1 MLLCIENTHNYTGGG
16 AVTPAQVNAAAGAA
30 HAAGM
35 RVHCDGARLFNA
47 AVALGVP
54 AAELVEQV
62 DSVMFCVSKGLSAPV
77 GSILCGEAAFI
88 DAARDTRK
96 IHGGSMRQ
104 AGVIAAAGILSL
116 EEMVDRLAEDHA
128 ASRGIDQIP
137 VHGPYSVSVPG
148 AVDGWAV
155 LLDRYGAMPL
165 AEVLKAPIEYAE
177 NGFPVS
183 EIIAANW
190 ADRAEPIAE
199 RKDFREAY
207 LPGGRAPRHGEVF
220 RNPGL
225 AWTYRQIAEGG
236 RDAFY
241 RGEIARRIVEH
252 LDREGWPVSMD
263 DLDSQRSDWVEPI
276 STSYRQYELHELP
289 PNGQGMAALEM
300 LNILEGYDLRS
311 LGHNSAAYLHLLLE
325 AKKLAFADLDAW
337 LADPERAELPVD
349 TIISKDYAAGQRK
362 RIRREKAAAAV
373 ESGISAADRN
383 LISSGDTVYLT
394 VVDRDRNMV
403 SFINSLFHGFGSGVT
418 VPGTGIVLQNRGAL
432 FSLERGHPNRIEPRK
447 RPYHTIIPAM
457 ACHGGKPWM
466 SFGVM
471 GGDMQPQ
478 GHVQIMLNRIEFGM
492 NVQEAG
498 EAARIKHN
506 PLAGVAVESGI
517 PAAAVADLDRRG
529 HDIVRTPGVFGGYQ
543 AIEVDWDQDVLIG
556 GTDPRKDGLVAAW

>member
-1 MLLCIENTHNYTGGG
+1 MCETDIFLQIL
-16 AVTPAQVNAAAGAA
+16 AAAPALAAIVLGADRPA
-30 HAAGM
+30 GQAGAGRSAVLARNGMVAASQPLAAQAGL
-35 RVHCDGARLFNA
+35 RVLQRGGNAFDA
-47 AVALGVP
+47 AVAT
-54 AAELVEQV
+54 AAALAVVEPMMTGPGGDMFVLAYLAEEDRLVGLNG
-62 DSVMFCVSKGLSAPV
+62 SGLSP
-77 GSILCGEAAFI
+77 EA
-88 DAARDTRK
+88 
-96 IHGGSMRQ
+96 
-104 AGVIAAAGILSL
+104 
-116 EEMVDRLAEDHA
+116 VDLDFF
-128 ASRGIDQIP
+128 ASRGLDQIP

-148 AVDGWAV
+148 AVDGWAA

-252 LDREGWPVSMD
+252 LDREGWPVSMN
-263 DLDSQRSDWVEPI
+263 DLDSQHSDWVEPI

-337 LADPERAELPVD
+337 LADPERAELPVE
-349 TIISKDYAAGQRK
+349 TIVSKRYAAEQRK
-362 RIRREKAAAAV
+362 RIRRGKAAAAV

-457 ACHGGKPWM
+457 ASQGGKPWM

-517 PAAAVADLDRRG
+517 PSAAVAELDRLG
-529 HDIVRTPGVFGGYQ
+529 HNIVRAPGVFGGYQ
-543 AIEVDWDQDVLIG
+543 AIEVDWERDVLIG
-556 GTDPRKDGLVAAW
+556 GADPRKDGLVAAW

>member
-1 MLLCIENTHNYTGGG
+1 MPETDVFLQSLASAPALSAIVLG
-16 AVTPAQVNAAAGAA
+16 ADRPAGQAGAGRSA
-30 HAAGM
+30 VLARNGMVAASQPLAAQTGL
-35 RVHCDGARLFNA
+35 RVLQRGGNAFDA
-47 AVALGVP
+47 AVA
-54 AAELVEQV
+54 AAAALAVVEPMMTGPGGDMFVLAYLAKEDRLVGLNGSGFSPEKVDLDFFSSRGLEQI
-62 DSVMFCVSKGLSAPV
+62 P
-77 GSILCGEAAFI
+77 
-88 DAARDTRK
+88 
-96 IHGGSMRQ
+96 IHGSF
-104 AGVIAAAGILSL
+104 
-116 EEMVDRLAEDHA
+116 
-128 ASRGIDQIP
+128 
-137 VHGPYSVSVPG
+137 SVSVPG
-148 AVDGWAV
+148 AVDGWTT
-155 LLDRYGAMPL
+155 LLDRYGTMPL
-165 AEVLKAPIEYAE
+165 AEVLEAPIEYAE

-190 ADRAEPIAE
+190 ADRAQPISE
-199 RKDFREAY
+199 RKDFRESC

-241 RGEIARRIVEH
+241 QGEIARRIVEH
-252 LDREGWPVSMD
+252 LNREDWPVSMD
-263 DLDSQRSDWVEPI
+263 DLACQHSDWVEPI
-276 STSYRQYELHELP
+276 GTSYKQYELYELP

-337 LADPERAELPVD
+337 LADPERAELPVAA
-349 TIISKDYAAGQRK
+349 IISKDYAAEQRK
-362 RIRREKAAAAV
+362 RISREKAAVGV
-373 ESGISAADRN
+373 ESGISAADQK
-383 LISSGDTVYLT
+383 LVSSGDTVYLT

-432 FSLERGHPNRIEPRK
+432 FSLERDHPNRIEPRK
-447 RPYHTIIPAM
+447 RPYHTIIPAV
-457 ACHGGKPWM
+457 ACKDGKPWM

-498 EAARIKHN
+498 EAARLKHN
-506 PLAGVAVESGI
+506 PFAGVAVESGI
-517 PAAAVADLDRRG
+517 DATAVTELDRLG
-529 HDIVRTPGVFGGYQ
+529 HNVVLTPGVFGGYQ
-543 AIEVDWDQDVLIG
+543 AIEVDWEQDVLIG

>member
-1 MLLCIENTHNYTGGG
+1 MPETDIFLQILASAPALSAIVLG
-16 AVTPAQVNAAAGAA
+16 ADRPAGQAGAGRSA
-30 HAAGM
+30 VLARNGMVAASQPLAAQTGL
-35 RVHCDGARLFNA
+35 RVLQRGGNAFDA
-47 AVALGVP
+47 AVATV
-54 AAELVEQV
+54 AALAVVEPMMTGPGG
-62 DSVMFCVSKGLSAPV
+62 DMFVLAYLAK
-77 GSILCGEAAFI
+77 E
-88 DAARDTRK
+88 
-96 IHGGSMRQ
+96 
-104 AGVIAAAGILSL
+104 
-116 EEMVDRLAEDHA
+116 DRLAGLNGSGFSPEKVDLDFFE
-128 ASRGIDQIP
+128 SRGLKQIP
-137 VHGPYSVSVPG
+137 IHGSFSVSVPG
-148 AVDGWAV
+148 AVDGWAT
-155 LLDRYGAMPL
+155 LLDRYGTMPL

-190 ADRAEPIAE
+190 ADRAEPLAG

-207 LPGGRAPRHGEVF
+207 MPGGRAPRHGEVF

-225 AWTYRQIAEGG
+225 AWTYRQISEGG

-241 RGEIARRIVEH
+241 QGEIARRIVEH
-252 LDREGWPVSMD
+252 LNRENWPVSMD
-263 DLDSQRSDWVEPI
+263 DLACQHSDWVEPI
-276 STSYRQYELHELP
+276 GTSYKQYELYELP

-300 LNILEGYDLRS
+300 LNILEGFDLRS

-325 AKKLAFADLDAW
+325 AKKIAFADLDAW
-337 LADPERAELPVD
+337 LADPERAELPVAA
-349 TIISKDYAAGQRK
+349 IISKDYAAEQRK
-362 RIRREKAAAAV
+362 RIRREKAAVGV
-373 ESGISAADRN
+373 ESGISAADQM
-383 LISSGDTVYLT
+383 LVSSGDTVYLT

-432 FSLERGHPNRIEPRK
+432 FSLERDHPNRIEPRK

-457 ACHGGKPWM
+457 ACKDGKPWM

-517 PAAAVADLDRRG
+517 DATAVTELDRLG
-529 HDIVRTPGVFGGYQ
+529 HNVLRTPGVFGGYQ
-543 AIEVDWDQDVLIG
+543 AIEVDWEQDVLIG

>member
-1 MLLCIENTHNYTGGG
+1 MWETDIFL
-16 AVTPAQVNAAAGAA
+16 QVLAAAPALSTLVLGADRPA
-30 HAAGM
+30 GRAGAGRSAVLARNGMVAASQPLAAQAGL
-35 RVHCDGARLFNA
+35 RVLQRGGNAFDA
-47 AVALGVP
+47 AVAT
-54 AAELVEQV
+54 AASLAVVEPMMTGPGG
-62 DSVMFCVSKGLSAPV
+62 DMFVLAY
-77 GSILCGEAAFI
+77 LA
-88 DAARDTRK
+88 
-96 IHGGSMRQ
+96 
-104 AGVIAAAGILSL
+104 
-116 EEMVDRLAEDHA
+116 EEDRLVGLNGSGFSPEAVDLDFF
-128 ASRGIDQIP
+128 ASRGLDQIP

-148 AVDGWAV
+148 AVDGWAA

-225 AWTYRQIAEGG
+225 ARTYRQIAEGG

-263 DLDSQRSDWVEPI
+263 DLDRQRSDWVEPI

-337 LADPERAELPVD
+337 LADPQRAELPVE
-349 TIISKDYAAGQRK
+349 TIISKEYAAGQRK

-373 ESGISAADRN
+373 ESGISAADRKHV
-383 LISSGDTVYLT
+383 SSGDTVYLT

-457 ACHGGKPWM
+457 ACQGGKPWK

-517 PAAAVADLDRRG
+517 DAAAVAELDRLG

-543 AIEVDWDQDVLIG
+543 AIEVDWERDVLIG

>member
-1 MLLCIENTHNYTGGG
+1 MLETDIFL
-16 AVTPAQVNAAAGAA
+16 QVLAAAPALAAFVLGADRPA
-30 HAAGM
+30 GRAGAGRSAVLARNGMVAASQPLAAQAGL
-35 RVHCDGARLFNA
+35 RVLQRGGNAFDA
-47 AVALGVP
+47 AVA
-54 AAELVEQV
+54 
-62 DSVMFCVSKGLSAPV
+62 
-77 GSILCGEAAFI
+77 
-88 DAARDTRK
+88 T
-96 IHGGSMRQ
+96 
-104 AGVIAAAGILSL
+104 AAALAVVEPMMTGPGGDMFVLACL
-116 EEMVDRLAEDHA
+116 AEEDRLVGLNGSGFSPEAVDLDFFER
-128 ASRGIDQIP
+128 RGLDQVP

-148 AVDGWAV
+148 AVDGWAA

-190 ADRAEPIAE
+190 ADRAEPIVE

-263 DLDSQRSDWVEPI
+263 DLDRQRSDWVEPI

-311 LGHNSAAYLHLLLE
+311 LEHNSAAYLHLLLE

-337 LADPERAELPVD
+337 LADPERAELPVE
-349 TIISKDYAAGQRK
+349 TIISKEYAAEQRK

-373 ESGISAADRN
+373 ESGISAADRKHV
-383 LISSGDTVYLT
+383 SSGDTVYLT
-394 VVDRDRNMV
+394 AVDRDRNMV

-457 ACHGGKPWM
+457 ASKGGKPWM

-517 PAAAVADLDRRG
+517 PAATVAELDRLG
-529 HDIVRTPGVFGGYQ
+529 HDIVRAPGVFGGYQ
-543 AIEVDWDQDVLIG
+543 AIEVDWERDVLIG

>member
-1 MLLCIENTHNYTGGG
+1 MWETDIFL
-16 AVTPAQVNAAAGAA
+16 QVLAAAPALSALVLGADRPA
-30 HAAGM
+30 GRAGAGRSAVLARNGMVAASQPLAAQAGL
-35 RVHCDGARLFNA
+35 RVLQRGGNAFDA
-47 AVALGVP
+47 AVA
-54 AAELVEQV
+54 
-62 DSVMFCVSKGLSAPV
+62 
-77 GSILCGEAAFI
+77 
-88 DAARDTRK
+88 T
-96 IHGGSMRQ
+96 
-104 AGVIAAAGILSL
+104 AAALAVVEPMMTGPGGDMFVLAYL
-116 EEMVDRLAEDHA
+116 AREDRLVGLNGSGFSPEAVDLDFF
-128 ASRGIDQIP
+128 ASRGLDQIP

-148 AVDGWAV
+148 AVDGWAA

-263 DLDSQRSDWVEPI
+263 DLACQHSDWVEPI
-276 STSYRQYELHELP
+276 STTYRQYELHELP

-300 LNILEGYDLRS
+300 LNILESYDLRS

-337 LADPERAELPVD
+337 LADPRRAELPVE

-373 ESGISAADRN
+373 ESGISAADRKHV
-383 LISSGDTVYLT
+383 SSGDTVYLT
-394 VVDRDRNMV
+394 AVDRDRNMV

-457 ACHGGKPWM
+457 ACQGGKPWM

-517 PAAAVADLDRRG
+517 PAAAVAELDRLG
-529 HDIVRTPGVFGGYQ
+529 HNMVRTPGVFGGYQ
-543 AIEVDWDQDVLIG
+543 AIEVDWERDVLIG

>member
-1 MLLCIENTHNYTGGG
+1 MWETDIFL
-16 AVTPAQVNAAAGAA
+16 QVLAAAPALSALVLGADRPA
-30 HAAGM
+30 GRAGAGRSAVLARNGMVAASQPLAAQAGL
-35 RVHCDGARLFNA
+35 RVLQRGGNAFDA
-47 AVALGVP
+47 AVATAAALAVVEPMMTGPGGDMFVLAYLAREDRLVGLNGSGFSP
-54 AAELVEQV
+54 AAV
-62 DSVMFCVSKGLSAPV
+62 DLDF
-77 GSILCGEAAFI
+77 F
-88 DAARDTRK
+88 
-96 IHGGSMRQ
+96 
-104 AGVIAAAGILSL
+104 
-116 EEMVDRLAEDHA
+116 
-128 ASRGIDQIP
+128 ASRGLDQIP

-148 AVDGWAV
+148 AVDGWAA

-190 ADRAEPIAE
+190 AERAEPIAE
-199 RKDFREAY
+199 RKDFRKAY

-241 RGEIARRIVEH
+241 QGEIARRIVEH

-263 DLDSQRSDWVEPI
+263 DLDRQRSDWVEPI

-311 LGHNSAAYLHLLLE
+311 LGHNSASYLHLLLE

-337 LADPERAELPVD
+337 LADPRRAELPVE
-349 TIISKDYAAGQRK
+349 TIISKQYAAEQRK
-362 RIRREKAAAAV
+362 RIRRDKAAAAV
-373 ESGISAADRN
+373 ESGISGSDRKHV
-383 LISSGDTVYLT
+383 SSGDTVYLT

-418 VPGTGIVLQNRGAL
+418 VPRTGIVLQNRGAL

-457 ACHGGKPWM
+457 ACQGGKPWM

-517 PAAAVADLDRRG
+517 PLAAVSELDCLG
-529 HDIVRTPGVFGGYQ
+529 HNVVRAPGVFGGYQ
-543 AIEVDWDQDVLIG
+543 AIEVDWEQDVLIG

>member
-1 MLLCIENTHNYTGGG
+1 MWETDIFL
-16 AVTPAQVNAAAGAA
+16 QVLAAAPALSTLVLGADRPA
-30 HAAGM
+30 GRAGAGRSAVLARNGMVAASQPLAAQAGL
-35 RVHCDGARLFNA
+35 RVLQRGGNAFDA
-47 AVALGVP
+47 AVAT
-54 AAELVEQV
+54 AASLAVVEPMMTGPGG
-62 DSVMFCVSKGLSAPV
+62 DMFVLAY
-77 GSILCGEAAFI
+77 LA
-88 DAARDTRK
+88 
-96 IHGGSMRQ
+96 
-104 AGVIAAAGILSL
+104 
-116 EEMVDRLAEDHA
+116 EEDRLVGLNGSGFSPEAVDLDFF
-128 ASRGIDQIP
+128 ASRGLDQIP

-148 AVDGWAV
+148 AVDGWAA

-225 AWTYRQIAEGG
+225 ARTYRQIAEGG

-263 DLDSQRSDWVEPI
+263 DLDRQRSDWVEPI

-337 LADPERAELPVD
+337 LADPQRAELPVE
-349 TIISKDYAAGQRK
+349 TIISKEYAAGQRK

-373 ESGISAADRN
+373 ESGISAADRKHV
-383 LISSGDTVYLT
+383 SSGDTVYLT

-457 ACHGGKPWM
+457 ACQGGKPWK

-492 NVQEAG
+492 
-498 EAARIKHN
+498 
-506 PLAGVAVESGI
+506 
-517 PAAAVADLDRRG
+517 
-529 HDIVRTPGVFGGYQ
+529 
-543 AIEVDWDQDVLIG
+543 
-556 GTDPRKDGLVAAW
+556 

>member
-1 MLLCIENTHNYTGGG
+1 MCETDIFL
-16 AVTPAQVNAAAGAA
+16 QVLAAAPALAALVLGADRPA
-30 HAAGM
+30 GRAGAGRSAVLARNGMVAASQPLAAQAGL
-35 RVHCDGARLFNA
+35 RVLQRGGNAFDA
-47 AVALGVP
+47 AVA
-54 AAELVEQV
+54 
-62 DSVMFCVSKGLSAPV
+62 
-77 GSILCGEAAFI
+77 
-88 DAARDTRK
+88 T
-96 IHGGSMRQ
+96 
-104 AGVIAAAGILSL
+104 AAALAVVEPMMTGPGGDMFVLAYL
-116 EEMVDRLAEDHA
+116 AEEDRLVGLNGSGFSPEAVDLDFF
-128 ASRGIDQIP
+128 ASRGLDQIP

-148 AVDGWAV
+148 AVDGWAA

-337 LADPERAELPVD
+337 LADPERAELPVE
-349 TIISKDYAAGQRK
+349 TIISKEYAAGQRK
-362 RIRREKAAAAV
+362 RIRRGKAAAGV

-457 ACHGGKPWM
+457 ACHGGRPWM

-517 PAAAVADLDRRG
+517 PAAAVAELDRFG

-543 AIEVDWDQDVLIG
+543 AIEVDWERDVLIG

>member
-1 MLLCIENTHNYTGGG
+1 MSETGIFLQVLAAAPALSALVLG
-16 AVTPAQVNAAAGAA
+16 ADRPAGRAGVGRSAVLARNGMVAASQPLPAQAGLRVLQRGGNAF
-30 HAAGM
+30 
-35 RVHCDGARLFNA
+35 DA
-47 AVALGVP
+47 AVA
-54 AAELVEQV
+54 
-62 DSVMFCVSKGLSAPV
+62 
-77 GSILCGEAAFI
+77 
-88 DAARDTRK
+88 
-96 IHGGSMRQ
+96 
-104 AGVIAAAGILSL
+104 AAAALAVVEPMMTGPGGDMFVLAYL
-116 EEMVDRLAEDHA
+116 AEEDRLVGLNGSGFSPEKVDLDFFS
-128 ASRGIDQIP
+128 SRGLDQIP
-137 VHGPYSVSVPG
+137 VHGPYSVTVPG
-148 AVDGWAV
+148 AVDGWAA

-165 AEVLKAPIEYAE
+165 AEVLEAPIEYAE

-190 ADRAEPIAE
+190 TDRAGPIAE

-236 RDAFY
+236 RDACGG
-241 RGEIARRIVEH
+241 GEPPRRIVAH
-252 LDREGWPVSMD
+252 LDREDWPLSMD
-263 DLDSQRSDWVEPI
+263 DLACQHSDWVEPI
-276 STSYRQYELHELP
+276 STSYKQFELHELP

-337 LADPERAELPVD
+337 LADPQRAELPVE
-349 TIISKDYAAGQRK
+349 TIISKDYAAEQRK
-362 RIRREKAAAAV
+362 RIRRETAAAAV
-373 ESGISAADRN
+373 ESGISAADRK
-383 LISSGDTVYLT
+383 LVSSGDTVYLT
-394 VVDRDRNMV
+394 AVDRDRNMV

-457 ACHGGKPWM
+457 ASKGGKPWM

-506 PLAGVAVESGI
+506 PLAGVAVESGGA
-517 PAAAVADLDRRG
+517 AAAVAELDRLG
-529 HDIVRTPGVFGGYQ
+529 HDIVSAPGVFGGYQ
-543 AIEVDWDQDVLIG
+543 AIEVDWERDVLIG